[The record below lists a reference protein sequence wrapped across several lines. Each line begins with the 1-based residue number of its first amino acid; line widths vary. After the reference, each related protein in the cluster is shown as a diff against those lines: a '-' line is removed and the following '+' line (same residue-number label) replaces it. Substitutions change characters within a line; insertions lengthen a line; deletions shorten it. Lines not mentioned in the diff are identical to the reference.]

1 MKYILTFLLSVNIV
15 LGGGSYYCNWDKF
28 DAEYN
33 KALYLNSSINIICK
47 NFEFINNNNSII
59 NNNNSIINNN
69 NITNYCRT
77 HPTNN
82 IMKSLPKNNKD
93 RDTYCDWD
101 DLRNIRN
108 INNVLYKDYINPICL
123 MCNNISNNIYKFNLI
138 DQSYIN
144 NGVSIC
150 NSLKKK
156 SKSYIIIIIFSIGPL
171 VILPIFLFFLFFY
184 IMKRSKEYVFS

>member
-1 MKYILTFLLSVNIV
+1 MKYILILLLSVNTV
-15 LGGGSYYCNWDKF
+15 FGRGSYYCLWDKF

-33 KALYLNSSINIICK
+33 NVLHLNSSINIICN
-47 NFEFINNNNSII
+47 NFEFI
-59 NNNNSIINNN
+59 NNNSIINNN
-69 NITNYCRT
+69 NITKYCRT

-82 IMKSLPKNNKD
+82 IMKLLPKINKE
-93 RDTYCDWD
+93 RGTYCDWD

-156 SKSYIIIIIFSIGPL
+156 SKSYIIIIIFSISYTNY
-171 VILPIFLFFLFFY
+171 ILILLILLYHEALKRICDLLGSTTFLF
-184 IMKRSKEYVFS
+184 IQ